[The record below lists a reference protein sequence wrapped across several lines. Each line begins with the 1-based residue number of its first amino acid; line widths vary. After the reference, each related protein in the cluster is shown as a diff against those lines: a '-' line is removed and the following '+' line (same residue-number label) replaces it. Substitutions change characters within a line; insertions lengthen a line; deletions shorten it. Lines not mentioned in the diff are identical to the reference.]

1 MKTRSFIF
9 LTITLLGLFV
19 SCDRMRQPSPKTVAR
34 IENLTKVLIASND
47 CVTDEY
53 ADAVDAMQECLDNGM
68 FTERGFVGSGLGP
81 DEIKSQCKYNIELLG
96 EILDAVSDNLFDA
109 EYVDKTFPQGSDK
122 RKMADKIIKKMEDV
136 RADLSKFEPV
146 EVAGKTKMWR
156 YTELNT
162 GYKFMATMDKDKTVF
177 VKFQDGNDLDD
188 VIEEWSEYVKQ
199 IDELYKEFQYGGY
212 NLSEY

>member
-1 MKTRSFIF
+1 MKTRSFI
-9 LTITLLGLFV
+9 LLSVALLVLFT

-34 IENLTKVLIASND
+34 IENLTKALIAYND

-68 FTERGFVGSGLGP
+68 FTERGFVGSGPGP
-81 DEIKSQCKYNIELLG
+81 DEIRSQCKYNIELLG

-109 EYVDKTFPQGSDK
+109 EFVDKTFPQGTDK
-122 RKMADKIIKKMEDV
+122 RKMADKIIKKMEDI
-136 RADLSKFEPV
+136 RADLSKLEPV

-162 GYKFMATMDKDKTVF
+162 GYKFMATMDKDKTVI
-177 VKFQDGNDLDD
+177 VKFREDNDMDD
-188 VIEEWSEYVKQ
+188 VLEEWSEYVKQ
-199 IDELYKEFQYGGY
+199 FDELYNEYQYGQY
-212 NLSEY
+212 NLDEY